1 MAINPSR
8 MQFDTQS
15 KASFIER
22 FGFRGLSNDG
32 RYAFLLEH
40 SLQKTAQDAAC
51 LTVLL
56 VCFDK
61 KTTKTHTIYEQES
74 LSTAQLTQFLAHKT
88 WKNCVFSFAS
98 GAFFEINQD
107 NLRGKLHSHLGSVSW
122 HLRLHRQHQVWQLK
136 NPLWYWLKKWPASKL
151 QLADSNIKYLGKIQT
166 PDLDLATDFAGSSF
180 HYWGVGHPAEYAFA
194 ECHQFNSTREG
205 FFCGFSRRASLSP
218 RFSLPYFSMASF
230 KIGQK
235 TYHFQELKHCLRHKV
250 DALDDYRWHISYQN
264 AHYILEVEIE
274 GINPRLM
281 PWVSWQ
287 STGVAIKTTEFA
299 QGKFILYRRDTL
311 EVEESLLSEAVT
323 LQTHL
328 PENMTHEP
336 SFWLTP

>member
-1 MAINPSR
+1 
-8 MQFDTQS
+8 
-15 KASFIER
+15 
-22 FGFRGLSNDG
+22 
-32 RYAFLLEH
+32 
-40 SLQKTAQDAAC
+40 
-51 LTVLL
+51 
-56 VCFDK
+56 
-61 KTTKTHTIYEQES
+61 
-74 LSTAQLTQFLAHKT
+74 
-88 WKNCVFSFAS
+88 
-98 GAFFEINQD
+98 
-107 NLRGKLHSHLGSVSW
+107 
-122 HLRLHRQHQVWQLK
+122 
-136 NPLWYWLKKWPASKL
+136 
-151 QLADSNIKYLGKIQT
+151 
-166 PDLDLATDFAGSSF
+166 
-180 HYWGVGHPAEYAFA
+180 
-194 ECHQFNSTREG
+194 
-205 FFCGFSRRASLSP
+205 
-218 RFSLPYFSMASF
+218 MASF